1 METKD
6 YEGAKELLAYWLQ
19 DAKEKENYRGLLSL
33 SNESMG
39 FFRKTG
45 DKEHAVNC
53 AETALRLIERLGDG
67 RKHYRWRPH
76 ISIPLPF
83 TRHSEWRKKGFLCLR
98 RRRKST
104 KKI

>member
-1 METKD
+1 MDMERIINRLDMLVEKKD

-53 AETALRLIERLGDG
+53 AETALRLIERLGMEETITAATTYINAG
-67 RKHYRWRPH
+67 ER
-76 ISIPLPF
+76 ISFI
-83 TRHSEWRKKGFLCLR
+83 
-98 RRRKST
+98 
-104 KKI
+104 